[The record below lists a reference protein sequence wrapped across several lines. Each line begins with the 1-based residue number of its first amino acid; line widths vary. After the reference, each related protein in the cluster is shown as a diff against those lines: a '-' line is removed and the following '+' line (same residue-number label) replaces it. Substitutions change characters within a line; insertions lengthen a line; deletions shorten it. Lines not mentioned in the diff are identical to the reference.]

1 MFRKFIL
8 AIAIFGAALGTAQAQ
23 STAAQVLPGS
33 LTTSGCPGSI
43 SPCYLPYSN
52 SNPLPVNAS
61 ITPSGTQD
69 INLKQVNGATV
80 NVGAGAAGTGTQRVT
95 TSSDSSLTANQGT
108 GAGVASGWPVINGEP
123 ADTTGTFTNA
133 TQSTAITTPSV
144 DGYETATITINGTY
158 GTATATFQASDDGGT
173 AFYTIRCART
183 DSAVAETG
191 YTSLTNT
198 SRAWYCPV
206 HSFDVIR
213 IQSSAVASGTV
224 NIRISIS
231 SSPTTAGATV
241 GVSADST
248 VGVEGLDQSTQS
260 SAANPIASTIYDT
273 NGTRADFT
281 QPTIV
286 VSSQQKPNAS
296 TQSGASANGANA
308 INTATMAAQSGKTNY
323 VCQVTFT
330 ADGATSGIAVAPTI
344 TGLLGGTRTF
354 AFNFPAGVLVGAQP
368 LVLNFNPCL
377 PASATNTAISAVLPA
392 GGAGNTQASADI
404 EGWYQ

>member
-8 AIAIFGAALGTAQAQ
+8 ATALFGAGISAAYAQ
-23 STAAQVLPGS
+23 STAQPVLPGS

-52 SNPLPVNAS
+52 SNPLPVSAS

-69 INLKQVNGATV
+69 TNLKQVNGATV

-108 GAGVASGWPVINGEP
+108 AAAVSGGWPVINGEP

-158 GTATATFQASDDGGT
+158 GTATGTFVASDDGGT
-173 AFYTIRCART
+173 TFYTIRCART
-183 DSAVAETG
+183 DTAVAEAG

-198 SRAWYCPV
+198 NRAWYCPV

-213 IQSSAVASGTV
+213 VQSSAVASGTV
-224 NIRISIS
+224 NVRISIS

-281 QPTIV
+281 QPTLV
-286 VSSQQKPNAS
+286 VSTQQLPNAATAS
-296 TQSGASANGANA
+296 YASATGTTGAT
-308 INTATMAAQSGKTNY
+308 TATLASQSGKTNFL
-323 VCQVTFT
+323 CGFSIRANATAAATGNATVTGILGGTLNFTQWTAPLATNIGLVEERFSPCLQASGVTTAIAVISAAPGTGGTVSVT
-330 ADGATSGIAVAPTI
+330 ADGY
-344 TGLLGGTRTF
+344 F
-354 AFNFPAGVLVGAQP
+354 K
-368 LVLNFNPCL
+368 
-377 PASATNTAISAVLPA
+377 
-392 GGAGNTQASADI
+392 
-404 EGWYQ
+404 